1 MDVSRI
7 FLKTAN
13 SLLSAVIVLFL
24 VVAGAYSAYA
34 LWDNMQVYA
43 SVDDIQ
49 SQLLKYKPT
58 PGEDNGPTFE
68 ELRAINPDVCAWITL
83 DGTKIDYPVLQG
95 EDNLTYINKDVYGN
109 FALAGSIFLDSNCDR
124 SFQEKYSL
132 LYGHHMAEHKMFGD
146 LDLYE
151 KQKFFDK
158 NQTGTLVLPDRSY
171 KLEIFACIKTSANE
185 DNIFIP
191 QKWQKSTDGLLK
203 YAEKSAKYIH
213 QDTMK
218 KIVAINAGPRKG
230 WNTDQLI
237 KEAAKGSEFAGAE
250 IEYVDLF
257 RLEKYTGCI
266 SCFGCKRKGN
276 FGKCVYKDGLYDV
289 LEKIRNADGL
299 IIGSPNYMG
308 DVTAS
313 FRALFERLTFQYLT
327 YNLEKPSYN
336 EHLIPLLF
344 ILTRIV
350 HMKKVGFM
358 VI

>member
-68 ELRAINPDVCAWITL
+68 ELRAINPD
-83 DGTKIDYPVLQG
+83 
-95 EDNLTYINKDVYGN
+95 NLTYINKDVYGN

-124 SFQEKYSL
+124 SFQKKYSL

-171 KLEIFACIKTSANE
+171 KLEIFA
-185 DNIFIP
+185 
-191 QKWQKSTDGLLK
+191 
-203 YAEKSAKYIH
+203 
-213 QDTMK
+213 MK
-218 KIVAINAGPRKG
+218 KIGTSKDFSQILAMSTCSSDY
-230 WNTDQLI
+230 TDARTVILAVM
-237 KEAAKGSEFAGAE
+237 KPYSP
-250 IEYVDLF
+250 
-257 RLEKYTGCI
+257 EK
-266 SCFGCKRKGN
+266 
-276 FGKCVYKDGLYDV
+276 
-289 LEKIRNADGL
+289 
-299 IIGSPNYMG
+299 
-308 DVTAS
+308 
-313 FRALFERLTFQYLT
+313 
-327 YNLEKPSYN
+327 
-336 EHLIPLLF
+336 
-344 ILTRIV
+344 
-350 HMKKVGFM
+350 
-358 VI
+358 

>member
-109 FALAGSIFLDSNCDR
+109 FALAGSIFLDSN
-124 SFQEKYSL
+124 
-132 LYGHHMAEHKMFGD
+132 
-146 LDLYE
+146 LYE

-218 KIVAINAGPRKG
+218 KIGTSKDFSQNLAMSTCSSDY
-230 WNTDQLI
+230 TDARTVILAVM
-237 KEAAKGSEFAGAE
+237 KPYSP
-250 IEYVDLF
+250 
-257 RLEKYTGCI
+257 EK
-266 SCFGCKRKGN
+266 
-276 FGKCVYKDGLYDV
+276 
-289 LEKIRNADGL
+289 
-299 IIGSPNYMG
+299 
-308 DVTAS
+308 
-313 FRALFERLTFQYLT
+313 
-327 YNLEKPSYN
+327 
-336 EHLIPLLF
+336 
-344 ILTRIV
+344 
-350 HMKKVGFM
+350 
-358 VI
+358 

>member
-132 LYGHHMAEHKMFGD
+132 LYGLIWQNIKCLVILIYTKSRNFLIRTRQE
-146 LDLYE
+146 LLSCLIVLINL
-151 KQKFFDK
+151 KFLHALKLLRMRITFSFLK
-158 NQTGTLVLPDRSY
+158 NGRKAQTV
-171 KLEIFACIKTSANE
+171 C
-185 DNIFIP
+185 
-191 QKWQKSTDGLLK
+191 
-203 YAEKSAKYIH
+203 
-213 QDTMK
+213 
-218 KIVAINAGPRKG
+218 
-230 WNTDQLI
+230 
-237 KEAAKGSEFAGAE
+237 
-250 IEYVDLF
+250 
-257 RLEKYTGCI
+257 
-266 SCFGCKRKGN
+266 
-276 FGKCVYKDGLYDV
+276 
-289 LEKIRNADGL
+289 
-299 IIGSPNYMG
+299 
-308 DVTAS
+308 
-313 FRALFERLTFQYLT
+313 
-327 YNLEKPSYN
+327 
-336 EHLIPLLF
+336 
-344 ILTRIV
+344 
-350 HMKKVGFM
+350 
-358 VI
+358 

>member
-151 KQKFFDK
+151 SRNFLIRTRQELLSCLIVLINLKFLHALKLLRMRITFSFLK
-158 NQTGTLVLPDRSY
+158 NGRKAQTV
-171 KLEIFACIKTSANE
+171 C
-185 DNIFIP
+185 
-191 QKWQKSTDGLLK
+191 
-203 YAEKSAKYIH
+203 
-213 QDTMK
+213 
-218 KIVAINAGPRKG
+218 
-230 WNTDQLI
+230 
-237 KEAAKGSEFAGAE
+237 
-250 IEYVDLF
+250 
-257 RLEKYTGCI
+257 
-266 SCFGCKRKGN
+266 
-276 FGKCVYKDGLYDV
+276 
-289 LEKIRNADGL
+289 
-299 IIGSPNYMG
+299 
-308 DVTAS
+308 
-313 FRALFERLTFQYLT
+313 
-327 YNLEKPSYN
+327 
-336 EHLIPLLF
+336 
-344 ILTRIV
+344 
-350 HMKKVGFM
+350 
-358 VI
+358 

>member
-124 SFQEKYSL
+124 SFQKKYSL

-151 KQKFFDK
+151 SRNFLIRTRQELLSCLIVLINLKFLHALKLLRMRITFSFLK
-158 NQTGTLVLPDRSY
+158 NGRKAQTV
-171 KLEIFACIKTSANE
+171 C
-185 DNIFIP
+185 
-191 QKWQKSTDGLLK
+191 
-203 YAEKSAKYIH
+203 
-213 QDTMK
+213 
-218 KIVAINAGPRKG
+218 
-230 WNTDQLI
+230 
-237 KEAAKGSEFAGAE
+237 
-250 IEYVDLF
+250 
-257 RLEKYTGCI
+257 
-266 SCFGCKRKGN
+266 
-276 FGKCVYKDGLYDV
+276 
-289 LEKIRNADGL
+289 
-299 IIGSPNYMG
+299 
-308 DVTAS
+308 
-313 FRALFERLTFQYLT
+313 
-327 YNLEKPSYN
+327 
-336 EHLIPLLF
+336 
-344 ILTRIV
+344 
-350 HMKKVGFM
+350 
-358 VI
+358 

>member
-132 LYGHHMAEHKMFGD
+132 LYVIIWQNIKCLVILIYTKSRNFLIRTRQE
-146 LDLYE
+146 LLSCLIVLINL
-151 KQKFFDK
+151 KFLHALKLLRMRITFSFLK
-158 NQTGTLVLPDRSY
+158 NGRKAQTV
-171 KLEIFACIKTSANE
+171 C
-185 DNIFIP
+185 
-191 QKWQKSTDGLLK
+191 
-203 YAEKSAKYIH
+203 
-213 QDTMK
+213 
-218 KIVAINAGPRKG
+218 
-230 WNTDQLI
+230 
-237 KEAAKGSEFAGAE
+237 
-250 IEYVDLF
+250 
-257 RLEKYTGCI
+257 
-266 SCFGCKRKGN
+266 
-276 FGKCVYKDGLYDV
+276 
-289 LEKIRNADGL
+289 
-299 IIGSPNYMG
+299 
-308 DVTAS
+308 
-313 FRALFERLTFQYLT
+313 
-327 YNLEKPSYN
+327 
-336 EHLIPLLF
+336 
-344 ILTRIV
+344 
-350 HMKKVGFM
+350 
-358 VI
+358 

>member
-68 ELRAINPDVCAWITL
+68 ELRAINPD
-83 DGTKIDYPVLQG
+83 LQG

-124 SFQEKYSL
+124 SFQKKYSL

-218 KIVAINAGPRKG
+218 KIGTSKDFSQILAMSTCSSDY
-230 WNTDQLI
+230 TDARTVILAVM
-237 KEAAKGSEFAGAE
+237 KPYSP
-250 IEYVDLF
+250 
-257 RLEKYTGCI
+257 EK
-266 SCFGCKRKGN
+266 
-276 FGKCVYKDGLYDV
+276 
-289 LEKIRNADGL
+289 
-299 IIGSPNYMG
+299 
-308 DVTAS
+308 
-313 FRALFERLTFQYLT
+313 
-327 YNLEKPSYN
+327 
-336 EHLIPLLF
+336 
-344 ILTRIV
+344 
-350 HMKKVGFM
+350 
-358 VI
+358 

>member
-124 SFQEKYSL
+124 SFQKKYSL

-151 KQKFFDK
+151 EQKFLIRTRQELLSCPTVLINLKFLHALKLLRMRITFSFLK
-158 NQTGTLVLPDRSY
+158 NG
-171 KLEIFACIKTSANE
+171 
-185 DNIFIP
+185 
-191 QKWQKSTDGLLK
+191 
-203 YAEKSAKYIH
+203 
-213 QDTMK
+213 
-218 KIVAINAGPRKG
+218 RKA
-230 WNTDQLI
+230 Q
-237 KEAAKGSEFAGAE
+237 
-250 IEYVDLF
+250 
-257 RLEKYTGCI
+257 
-266 SCFGCKRKGN
+266 
-276 FGKCVYKDGLYDV
+276 
-289 LEKIRNADGL
+289 
-299 IIGSPNYMG
+299 
-308 DVTAS
+308 
-313 FRALFERLTFQYLT
+313 
-327 YNLEKPSYN
+327 
-336 EHLIPLLF
+336 
-344 ILTRIV
+344 
-350 HMKKVGFM
+350 M
-358 VI
+358 VC